1 MGRETRFGVL
11 GASSGRG
18 AGQARGPAPTPGGG
32 APDGGGR
39 VPGRLGGIRLAFHPP
54 RLRRFALFAFA
65 LLVPLAALPVA
76 ARGRGDAGEAWAPVR
91 GDQTTA
97 TATATPDMAPRFS
110 GHFQHPVSLDVA
122 SDGRVFVSDPG
133 PGGVHVLWPWGAFE
147 GPIGRSGPEDS
158 ILEAAGRLAI
168 GRDPASGRERLYVL
182 DTGARDLKIY
192 ELDGSFVAVW
202 PKIRGVGIAV
212 ARDGRIFV
220 ADRTLY
226 QVRVFAPDGSP
237 LFEFGE
243 RGTEPGQFDNLSDLG
258 LSPDGRTVAVGDLK
272 GKRLQVFSL
281 PADPTSGD
289 VGQPTVH
296 DLTHSRYTSGE
307 LTCLATTVN
316 VLGPRDLWIG
326 EGNGA
331 CRIVDDRVSFPIA
344 SAAFEGTICK
354 PAVRIPRIRQTD
366 ATFYAL
372 ATYDPNLGPCG
383 GKQAV
388 KPAAPVV
395 VRYMDLELRRV
406 HTVWPAGSAYF
417 AVPSDDAQ
425 VRSSTPDAN
434 YGGDSNLRLRNR
446 ADEVINSYLKFEVE
460 NLDQVV
466 GKRGSTHLQ
475 LYVSNSSD
483 HGGALY
489 AVSNNH
495 PTTTPNTTPN
505 TTPTPW
511 DEDSLTWNNAPPIT
525 GTPLAPELG
534 EVAEDTWVRWTLSGT
549 VVPGEGVYSF
559 GLRNS
564 SSNAVDYRSRNADTD
579 WPVLVLEMVVASVPT
594 PGVPSP
600 SPTPSLQPSATFTP
614 SATPT
619 PSQTPTFTPTPTFA
633 PGSALVFSAAHDARV
648 QSTAPDRSFGDST
661 HLRVRTGLTST
672 VYHSFLKFEVAGMGA
687 RRPVSATLRVYS
699 YDGGNVISAYPTGND
714 FLDTASPWT
723 EDALTWNNAPL
734 LGETPLAT
742 LDKVAN
748 EVWAE
753 FDVLAAM
760 RGDGT
765 YSFALRTATESS
777 AYFHSKEAPL
787 RQPELL
793 LRFTGPA
800 PPEPSP
806 TPSDG
811 TPATPGSPS
820 PSATAPGSPSPRT
833 PTPSATLRPGG
844 PVYLPS
850 LLQRRADR
858 RPLRALIW
866 GAAQ

>member
-1 MGRETRFGVL
+1 MCFEGVL
-11 GASSGRG
+11 LALALVLLPAALTAL
-18 AGQARGPAPTPGGG
+18 AGGPGGANAIGPGGPG
-32 APDGGGR
+32 AADR
-39 VPGRLGGIRLAFHPP
+39 AI
-54 RLRRFALFAFA
+54 
-65 LLVPLAALPVA
+65 
-76 ARGRGDAGEAWAPVR
+76 APR
-91 GDQTTA
+91 GDQA
-97 TATATPDMAPRFS
+97 TATVSATPSATPDTAPPFQGR
-110 GHFQHPVSLDVA
+110 FQHPVSLDVA

-133 PGGVHVLWPWGAFE
+133 PGGVHLLWPWGAFE
-147 GPIGRSGPEDS
+147 GPIGRSGPEDA

-192 ELDGSFVAVW
+192 DLDGSFIAVW

-212 ARDGRIFV
+212 ARDGRVFV

-243 RGTEPGQFDNLSDLG
+243 RGTDPGQFDNLSDLG

-289 VGQPTVH
+289 VGSPTVH

-307 LTCLATTVN
+307 MTCRATTVN

-354 PAVRIPRIRQTD
+354 PTVRIPRIRPTD
-366 ATFYAL
+366 GTFYAL

-383 GKQAV
+383 GKQTV

-395 VRYMDLELRRV
+395 VRYMDLDLRRV

-460 NLDQVV
+460 DLDQVV

-489 AVSNNH
+489 AVSNEH
-495 PTTTPNTTPN
+495 PTTTPN

-534 EVAEDTWVRWTLSGT
+534 EVLEDTWVRWTLSGT

-614 SATPT
+614 STTPT
-619 PSQTPTFTPTPTFA
+619 PSPTPSFTPTPTFA
-633 PGSALVFSAAHDARV
+633 PGSALVFAPLHDARV
-648 QSTAPDRSFGDST
+648 QSTAPDKSFGDST
-661 HLRVRTGLTST
+661 HLRVRTGVTST
-672 VYHSFLKFEVAGMGA
+672 VYHSFLKFEVAGMAA

-699 YDGGNVISAYPTGND
+699 YDGGNEISAYPAGND
-714 FLDTASPWT
+714 FLDTSSPWT

-734 LGETPLAT
+734 LGGAPLFT

-748 EVWAE
+748 EAWAE

-793 LRFTGPA
+793 LRFTGP
-800 PPEPSP
+800 PEPSP
-806 TPSDG
+806 TPPEG
-811 TPATPGSPS
+811 TPPTPGSPS
-820 PSATAPGSPSPRT
+820 PSATAPVSPSPGT
-833 PTPSATLRPGG
+833 PTPSATVRPRG
-844 PVYLPS
+844 PIYLPS
-850 LLQRRADR
+850 LLQKRASDR
-858 RPLRALIW
+858 RPLRGLVW